1 MRRSRSAT
9 AESKPM
15 SKLYLITGFL
25 GAGKTTFLKRF
36 LDLFAG
42 QKIQLIINEF
52 GQEGVDGTLLSGLG
66 AYLQEISGGSL
77 FCSCRLDQFESVLRG
92 SVDLHPDVILVEAS
106 GLSDPTGVR
115 RLFSQTDRF
124 PHIDYQGAVC
134 LVDAVRFPKLY
145 ATARTCV
152 KQLASSDVVV
162 INKIDKASD
171 EQLDQTRALVHG
183 QRPEIPIIET
193 SFGQVDG
200 SLLDL
205 LSAQHTPAPGES
217 MPLTADLTVRKLHV
231 KISPEISRYDLQ
243 KFIEMFIEDTFRV
256 KGFLQ
261 TADAGLLLADCVGNV
276 VNLSP
281 APADVPENKIGWLTI
296 LSGAGMPVHKAVKQA
311 CQWYQ
316 RYILE

>member
-1 MRRSRSAT
+1 MR
-9 AESKPM
+9 
-15 SKLYLITGFL
+15 
-25 GAGKTTFLKRF
+25 
-36 LDLFAG
+36 
-42 QKIQLIINEF
+42 
-52 GQEGVDGTLLSGLG
+52 
-66 AYLQEISGGSL
+66 
-77 FCSCRLDQFESVLRG
+77 
-92 SVDLHPDVILVEAS
+92 
-106 GLSDPTGVR
+106 
-115 RLFSQTDRF
+115 
-124 PHIDYQGAVC
+124 
-134 LVDAVRFPKLY
+134 
-145 ATARTCV
+145 
-152 KQLASSDVVV
+152 
-162 INKIDKASD
+162 
-171 EQLDQTRALVHG
+171 G

-261 TADAGLLLADCVGNV
+261 TADAGLLLVDCVGNV
-276 VNLSP
+276 VNLSS

-316 RYILE
+316 KYILE